1 MIITGTAT
9 AVTGVLVYQPPKL
22 SSVATSSKPIPDAPA
37 PTQSNNSPSTKP
49 SNKPTTKPSTNP
61 SPANPPTSK
70 PATKPSPANPPSK
83 TTPTPTPTSKTTLV
97 SGVFVGN
104 TIQTQFGPVQVE
116 ITVKD
121 GVITSS
127 KALQYPNGDRR
138 SLSIS
143 QQAIPY
149 LNEQTLG
156 VVDASQVQGVS
167 RATYTSNGWRH
178 SLQSALSKAG
188 L

>member
-1 MIITGTAT
+1 MFRRAVMIITGTAT

-49 SNKPTTKPSTNP
+49 SNKPTAKPSTTPLPSNP
-61 SPANPPTSK
+61 S
-70 PATKPSPANPPSK
+70 SK

-97 SGVFVGN
+97 SGVFAGN

>member
-22 SSVATSSKPIPDAPA
+22 SSVATSSQPIPDAPA
-37 PTQSNNSPSTKP
+37 PTQSNNSPSSKP
-49 SNKPTTKPSTNP
+49 SNKPTT
-61 SPANPPTSK
+61 K

-97 SGVFVGN
+97 SGVFAGN

-121 GVITSS
+121 GVITNS

-143 QQAIPY
+143 QQAVPY

-156 VVDASQVQGVS
+156 VVDASQIQGVS
-167 RATYTSNGWRH
+167 RATYTSNGWRR